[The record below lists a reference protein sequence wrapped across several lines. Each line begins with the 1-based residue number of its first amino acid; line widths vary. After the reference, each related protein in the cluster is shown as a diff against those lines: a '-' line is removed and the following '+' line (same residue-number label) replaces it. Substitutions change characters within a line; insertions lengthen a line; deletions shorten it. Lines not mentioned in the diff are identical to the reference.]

1 MIETTGKLYSFG
13 LGANGQ
19 LGTSTTTNQKIPAP
33 VHGGWLSSTT
43 LQEEGDLI
51 DFGTPVD
58 LVPLA
63 EHGFVVKRVFAGGD
77 QSFASVIVNKM
88 GAKVCVRV
96 DVPSCFSF
104 FLPSFFSL
112 PLPPAPHKILIPYV
126 ALLFCSPFLLPF
138 FPSLWFPSSSPLLFL
153 LSFLLSSPPPPSPSS
168 STLFIVY

>member
-88 GAKVCVRV
+88 GAKVRVRV
-96 DVPSCFSF
+96 DVSSCFSI
-104 FLPSFFSL
+104 FLPSFFFSSL
-112 PLPPAPHKILIPYV
+112 TTCPSQNSYPLRSSTILFSFPPPILSFPLV
-126 ALLFCSPFLLPF
+126 PFLHP
-138 FPSLWFPSSSPLLFL
+138 
-153 LSFLLSSPPPPSPSS
+153 
-168 STLFIVY
+168 